1 MCIRDRAGPAYCQV
15 EVKIRSRSSSSTA
28 GSEYQEAGSV
38 QPSSSGRGTGGSAYV
53 VWVSVAKPVLTVRSV
68 RISVA
73 SRMGQDGNVS
83 AVSQTNERVVAILE
97 AACRVV
103 VREGAHGLRMAAV
116 AREAGVSKALVH
128 YYFATR
134 QELVRIA
141 FSWSEE
147 QWQSALKER
156 IREAPDALER
166 IEQALLLTIDPTEP
180 FAEHRALWNEVW
192 SSLRFDDD
200 LRPLVDSSY
209 QKWIRRLTTLVR
221 EARAEGAIDAATD
234 PRETA
239 WRLAALADG
248 IDSML
253 YLELLGRARARTL
266 LREGV
271 RRELGL

>member
-1 MCIRDRAGPAYCQV
+1 
-15 EVKIRSRSSSSTA
+15 
-28 GSEYQEAGSV
+28 
-38 QPSSSGRGTGGSAYV
+38 
-53 VWVSVAKPVLTVRSV
+53 
-68 RISVA
+68 VA

-83 AVSQTNERVVAILE
+83 AVSQTSDRVVGILE

-134 QELVRIA
+134 QELVRSA

-147 QWQSALKER
+147 QWQSALRER
-156 IREAPDALER
+156 IHEAPHALDR

-221 EARAEGAIDAATD
+221 EARAEGSIDAATD

-266 LREGV
+266 LCEGV

>member
-1 MCIRDRAGPAYCQV
+1 
-15 EVKIRSRSSSSTA
+15 
-28 GSEYQEAGSV
+28 
-38 QPSSSGRGTGGSAYV
+38 
-53 VWVSVAKPVLTVRSV
+53 
-68 RISVA
+68 
-73 SRMGQDGNVS
+73 MGQDERVS
-83 AVSQTNERVVAILE
+83 AAPQTSERVVAILE

-134 QELVRIA
+134 QELVRSA

-147 QWQSALKER
+147 QWQSALEER
-156 IREAPDALER
+156 IRGAPTAAGR
-166 IEQALLLTIDPTEP
+166 VEQALLLTLDPSEP

-209 QKWIRRLTTLVR
+209 RAWVERLTTLVQ
-221 EARAEGAIDAATD
+221 EARAEGSASPKGD
-234 PRETA
+234 PGDTA
-239 WRLAALADG
+239 WRLAALGDG

-253 YLELLGRARARTL
+253 YLELLDRKKAREL
-266 LREGV
+266 LRFGV
-271 RRELGL
+271 QRELAG

>member
-1 MCIRDRAGPAYCQV
+1 
-15 EVKIRSRSSSSTA
+15 
-28 GSEYQEAGSV
+28 
-38 QPSSSGRGTGGSAYV
+38 
-53 VWVSVAKPVLTVRSV
+53 
-68 RISVA
+68 
-73 SRMGQDGNVS
+73 MGQDARVS
-83 AVSQTNERVVAILE
+83 AVSQTSERVVAILE

-134 QELVRIA
+134 QELVRSA

-147 QWQSALKER
+147 QWQSALRER
-156 IREAPDALER
+156 VSSAPDAAAR
-166 IEQALLLTIDPTEP
+166 IEQALLLTLDQSEP

-209 QKWIRRLTTLVR
+209 RRWVQRLTILVR
-221 EARAEGAIDAATD
+221 EARTGGFAGLEGEPKD
-234 PRETA
+234 TA

-253 YLELLGRARARTL
+253 YLELLGRDRARRL
-266 LREGV
+266 LLEGI
-271 RRELGL
+271 RRELGM

>member
-1 MCIRDRAGPAYCQV
+1 
-15 EVKIRSRSSSSTA
+15 
-28 GSEYQEAGSV
+28 
-38 QPSSSGRGTGGSAYV
+38 
-53 VWVSVAKPVLTVRSV
+53 
-68 RISVA
+68 
-73 SRMGQDGNVS
+73 MGQDGHVS
-83 AVSQTNERVVAILE
+83 AVSQTSERVVAILE

-134 QELVRIA
+134 QELVRSA

-147 QWQSALKER
+147 QWQSALRAR
-156 IREAPDALER
+156 IRSAPDAAAR
-166 IEQALLLTIDPTEP
+166 IEQALLLTLDPAEP

-192 SSLRFDDD
+192 SSLRFDDE

-209 QKWIRRLTTLVR
+209 RKWIQRLTILVR
-221 EARAEGAIDAATD
+221 GARAEGSAQSGGD
-234 PRETA
+234 PRDTA

-253 YLELLGRARARTL
+253 YLELLGRERARTL
-266 LREGV
+266 LLDGI
-271 RRELGL
+271 RRELGA

>member
-1 MCIRDRAGPAYCQV
+1 
-15 EVKIRSRSSSSTA
+15 
-28 GSEYQEAGSV
+28 
-38 QPSSSGRGTGGSAYV
+38 
-53 VWVSVAKPVLTVRSV
+53 
-68 RISVA
+68 
-73 SRMGQDGNVS
+73 MGQDGPVS
-83 AVSQTNERVVAILE
+83 AVSQTSERVVAILE

-134 QELVRIA
+134 QELVRSA

-147 QWQSALKER
+147 QWQSALRER
-156 IREAPDALER
+156 IRSAPDAAAR
-166 IEQALLLTIDPTEP
+166 IEQALLLTLDPAEP

-192 SSLRFDDD
+192 SSLRFDDE

-209 QKWIRRLTTLVR
+209 RKWIQRLTILVR
-221 EARAEGAIDAATD
+221 GARAEGSAQSEGD
-234 PRETA
+234 PRDTA

-253 YLELLGRARARTL
+253 YLELLGRERARTL
-266 LREGV
+266 LLDGI
-271 RRELGL
+271 RRELGA

>member
-1 MCIRDRAGPAYCQV
+1 M
-15 EVKIRSRSSSSTA
+15 
-28 GSEYQEAGSV
+28 
-38 QPSSSGRGTGGSAYV
+38 
-53 VWVSVAKPVLTVRSV
+53 
-68 RISVA
+68 A

-192 SSLRFDDD
+192 SSLRFDHD
-200 LRPLVDSSY
+200 LRPLVDASY
-209 QKWIRRLTTLVR
+209 RAWLDRLAALV
-221 EARAEGAIDAATD
+221 ESGHADGSIPVEVDAQDA
-234 PRETA
+234 A
-239 WRLAALADG
+239 WRLAAVADG
-248 IDSML
+248 LDSML
-253 YLELLGRARARTL
+253 YIGLLERERALDL
-266 LREGV
+266 LRN
-271 RRELGL
+271 ELAFA

>member
-1 MCIRDRAGPAYCQV
+1 M
-15 EVKIRSRSSSSTA
+15 
-28 GSEYQEAGSV
+28 
-38 QPSSSGRGTGGSAYV
+38 SA
-53 VWVSVAKPVLTVRSV
+53 AP
-68 RISVA
+68 
-73 SRMGQDGNVS
+73 
-83 AVSQTNERVVAILE
+83 QTSERVVAILE

-134 QELVRIA
+134 QELVRSA

-147 QWQSALKER
+147 QWQSALEER
-156 IREAPDALER
+156 IRGAPTAAGR
-166 IEQALLLTIDPTEP
+166 IEQALLLTLDPSEP

-209 QKWIRRLTTLVR
+209 RAWVERLTTLVH
-221 EARAEGAIDAATD
+221 EARAEGSASPKGD
-234 PRETA
+234 PGDTA
-239 WRLAALADG
+239 WRLAALGDG

-253 YLELLGRARARTL
+253 YLELLDRKKAREL
-266 LREGV
+266 LRFGV
-271 RRELGL
+271 QRELAG